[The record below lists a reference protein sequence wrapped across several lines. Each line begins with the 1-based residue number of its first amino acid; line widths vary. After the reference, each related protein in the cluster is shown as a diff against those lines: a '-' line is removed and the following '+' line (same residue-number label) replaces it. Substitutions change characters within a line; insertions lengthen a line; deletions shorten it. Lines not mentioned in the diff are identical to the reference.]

1 MSEKEQKCI
10 QHLEK
15 GIQHKRNGDYKEAIS
30 EYELAYELDPFNTNV
45 YKNMAKVLTPIGY
58 HDYAFKNL
66 LTYSHLLIKKSAI
79 NMDAYD
85 FSIGFYEWSGQVNND
100 SKIRE
105 KLPIV
110 AVSQDFNLAKIVAD
124 INLTL
129 NAGVCYLYRNRD
141 IVNYHQIPASYLN
154 NYAKTLLGSQPDGP
168 SIFDS
173 EFANMTRAIGLSYL
187 LRNLLTDPNLSET
200 DITQVYFSDNYKID
214 NF

>member
-1 MSEKEQKCI
+1 MNSNQQKCI
-10 QHLEK
+10 GHLEK
-15 GIQHKRNGDYKEAIS
+15 GIEYKRNGNYKEAIH
-30 EYELAYELDPFNTNV
+30 EYELAYELDPLNTNV
-45 YKNMAKVLTPIGY
+45 YKNMAKVLTPTGF

-66 LTYSHLLIKKSAI
+66 LTYAHLIIRNNPI

-85 FSIGFYEWSGQVNND
+85 FAVGFYDWFGQVNNN

-105 KLPIV
+105 NLAIL

-129 NAGVCYLYRNRD
+129 NAGVCYLYRNQD
-141 IVNYHQIPASYLN
+141 IIHYHRISGSYIN
-154 NYAKTLLGSQPDGP
+154 NYAKTILGSQPDGP

-187 LRNLLTDPNLSET
+187 LRNLLTDPNLSLS
-200 DITQVYFSDNYKID
+200 DITQIYFSENYTID